1 MSHLCHALRLKS
13 CEPDGTFSGY
23 ASVFNNVDFQQEVI
37 AKGAFRKSLDYW
49 HKQNKM
55 PKMLWQHDPKTPI
68 GKWLEIKEDQYGLF
82 VKGQLILDIRQG
94 RDAYAL
100 LRAEILDGLSIGFQA
115 SKVLRQDKCR
125 VLQEIDLHEI
135 SLVTFAANPKAQVT
149 SFKDWL
155 GPYQA
160 VNKLLKRLN
169 DLQGVM
175 SMQEL
180 FQFS

>member
-49 HKQNKM
+49 HKQN
-55 PKMLWQHDPKTPI
+55 
-68 GKWLEIKEDQYGLF
+68 
-82 VKGQLILDIRQG
+82 
-94 RDAYAL
+94 
-100 LRAEILDGLSIGFQA
+100 
-115 SKVLRQDKCR
+115 KCR